1 MPNTSR
7 VAIMEQVA
15 VEAAATKMGE
25 YRIQSHICNLGVLS
39 GISYQSGTF
48 ALLSLVSGMTAP

>member
-1 MPNTSR
+1 
-7 VAIMEQVA
+7 MEQVA